1 MEEAAIISK
10 CQHFFCFLVFVFFVF
25 CFLVFVFFFLLFR
38 ATPTACRGLGI
49 ESELWLLT
57 YTTAT
62 EMQDLSHVCD
72 LQQSSKQY
80 QIPDP
85 LSKARGQ
92 THFLMNT
99 SWICFHC
106 ASLGTPMPTLLEGFL
121 GGL

>member
-10 CQHFFCFLVFVFFVF
+10 CQHFFCFLFFVFFGFCFFF
-25 CFLVFVFFFLLFR
+25 CFLEPHPQHVEV
-38 ATPTACRGLGI
+38 PGLGI

-72 LQQSSKQY
+72 LQQSSQQY

-85 LSKARGQ
+85 LGKARGQ